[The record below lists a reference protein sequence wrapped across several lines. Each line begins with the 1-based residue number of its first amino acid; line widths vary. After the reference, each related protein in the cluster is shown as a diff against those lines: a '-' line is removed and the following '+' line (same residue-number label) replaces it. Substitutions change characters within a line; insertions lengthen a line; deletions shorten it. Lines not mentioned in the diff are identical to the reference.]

1 MSEAR
6 REAYERCLMKILNV
20 CGGESD
26 QVALMASVVGVLKNE
41 FSDFYWV
48 GFYRLIAGE
57 LVIGPYQGTVGCLR
71 IELNRGVCGAAARTG
86 VAQIVPDVHQ
96 FPGHIACDPRSQSE
110 IVLPV
115 RNREGVLIAVL
126 DIDSTQRGAFSGLDR
141 KHLEEILGR
150 IFGS

>member
-1 MSEAR
+1 MNEAR
-6 REAYERCLMKILNV
+6 SEAYERCLMKILNV

-26 QVALMASVVGVLKNE
+26 QVALMASVVGVVRNE
-41 FSDFYWV
+41 FPDFYWV
-48 GFYRLIAGE
+48 GFYRLIEGE

-86 VAQIVPDVHQ
+86 VAQIVADVHQ

-126 DIDSTQRGAFSGLDR
+126 DIDSTQRGAFSELDR

>member
-6 REAYERCLMKILNV
+6 SEAYERCLMKILNV

-71 IELNRGVCGAAARTG
+71 IELNRGVCGAAVRTG
-86 VAQIVPDVHQ
+86 VAQIVADVHQ

-126 DIDSTQRGAFSGLDR
+126 DIDSTQRGAFSELDR

>member
-6 REAYERCLMKILNV
+6 SEAYERCLMKILNV

-26 QVALMASVVGVLKNE
+26 QVALMASVVGVLRNE
-41 FSDFYWV
+41 FPGFYWV
-48 GFYRLIAGE
+48 GFYRLIEGE

-86 VAQIVPDVHQ
+86 VTQIVADVHQ
-96 FPGHIACDPRSQSE
+96 FPGHIVCDPRSQSE

-126 DIDSTQRGAFSGLDR
+126 DIDSTQRGAFSELDR
-141 KHLEEILGR
+141 KHLEEILGKV
-150 IFGS
+150 FGS

>member
-1 MSEAR
+1 MNEAR
-6 REAYERCLMKILNV
+6 SEAYERCLMKILNV

-26 QVALMASVVGVLKNE
+26 QVALMASVVGVVRNE
-41 FSDFYWV
+41 FPDFYWV
-48 GFYRLIAGE
+48 GFYRLIEGE

-86 VAQIVPDVHQ
+86 VAQIVADVHQ
-96 FPGHIACDPRSQSE
+96 FPDHIACDPRSQSE

-126 DIDSTQRGAFSGLDR
+126 DIDSTQRGAFSELDR
-141 KHLEEILGR
+141 KYLEEILGKV
-150 IFGS
+150 FGS

>member
-1 MSEAR
+1 
-6 REAYERCLMKILNV
+6 
-20 CGGESD
+20 
-26 QVALMASVVGVLKNE
+26 
-41 FSDFYWV
+41 
-48 GFYRLIAGE
+48 
-57 LVIGPYQGTVGCLR
+57 VIGPYQGTVGCLR

-115 RNREGVLIAVL
+115 RNREGALIAVL
-126 DIDSTQRGAFSGLDR
+126 DIDSTQRGTFSELDR